1 MFERLKNGIEDFID
15 KVSKTELNEKSI
27 SSLLEDLKLTL
38 VQNDVAY
45 PTAEKICAELGT
57 KLKTTEVRRFGD
69 HRRTAKEILR
79 EVLLETLKKGEPKD
93 LLELIKIKRALKEP
107 AVIVFVGING
117 TGKTTSI
124 AKVANLLMKKGFT
137 TVLACADTYRTGS
150 IEQIEEHGR
159 RLGVRTIKH
168 KYGAD
173 AAAVAYDTI
182 NYAKAHGTDVVLI
195 DTAGRMQTNRNL
207 LDEMKKIIRVTKPD
221 LTLLVVDALTG
232 NDAVEQGSV
241 FSQAVPI
248 DGIILTKLD
257 ADAKGGSAISISSV
271 TGRPVMFVGVG
282 QAYGDMLPFD
292 PRFIVDKILGE

>member
-1 MFERLKNGIEDFID
+1 MFERLKNSLEDFID
-15 KVSKTELNEKSI
+15 KVSKTELNEKTI
-27 SSLLEDLKLTL
+27 NTLLEDFKLTL

-45 PTAEKICAELGT
+45 PTAEKICSELGT
-57 KLKTTEVRRFGD
+57 KLMTTEVRRFGD
-69 HRRTAKEILR
+69 HKKTAKEILR
-79 EVLLETLKKGEPKD
+79 EVLLETLKKGDQKD
-93 LLELIKIKRALKEP
+93 LFGLIKIKRAIKEP

-271 TGRPVMFVGVG
+271 TGRPVMFIGVG
-282 QAYGDMLPFD
+282 QEYGDMLPFD
-292 PRFIVDKILGE
+292 PHFIVERILGE

>member
-1 MFERLKNGIEDFID
+1 LFERLKNSLEDFID
-15 KVSKTELNEKSI
+15 KVSKTELNEKTI
-27 SSLLEDLKLTL
+27 NTLLEDFKLTL

-45 PTAEKICAELGT
+45 PTAEKICSELGT
-57 KLKTTEVRRFGD
+57 KLMTTEVRRFGD
-69 HRRTAKEILR
+69 HKKTAKEILR
-79 EVLLETLKKGEPKD
+79 EVLLETLKKGDQKD
-93 LLELIKIKRALKEP
+93 LFGLIKIKRAIKEP
-107 AVIVFVGING
+107 AVIIFVGING

-271 TGRPVMFVGVG
+271 TGRPVMFIGVG
-282 QAYGDMLPFD
+282 QEYGDMLPFD
-292 PRFIVDKILGE
+292 PHFIVERILGE

>member
-1 MFERLKNGIEDFID
+1 LFERLKDGLEDFID
-15 KVSKTELNEKSI
+15 KVSKTELNERTI
-27 SSLLEDLKLTL
+27 TSLLENFRLILL
-38 VQNDVAY
+38 QNDVAY
-45 PTAEKICAELGT
+45 QTVDDICRELGMRLET
-57 KLKTTEVRRFGD
+57 IEVRRFGD
-69 HRRTAKEILR
+69 HKREAKEILR
-79 EVLLETLKKGEPKD
+79 GVLLENLKRGERED
-93 LLELIKIKRALKEP
+93 FFKIIEAKRASGGP
-107 AVIVFVGING
+107 AIIVFVGING

-124 AKVANLLMKKGFT
+124 AKIANLLMRKGYT

-150 IEQIEEHGR
+150 IEQIEEHAK
-159 RLGVRTIKH
+159 RLGVRTVKH

-207 LDEMKKIIRVTKPD
+207 LDEMKKIIRVARPD

-232 NDAVEQGSV
+232 NDAVEQGRV

-257 ADAKGGSAISISSV
+257 ADAKGGSAISISNI
-271 TGRPVMFVGVG
+271 TGRPVMLIGVG
-282 QAYGDMLPFD
+282 QGYGDMLPFN
-292 PRFIVDKILGE
+292 PEFIVDKILGE

>member
-1 MFERLKNGIEDFID
+1 MFERLKNSLEDFID
-15 KVSKTELNEKSI
+15 KVSKTELNEKTI
-27 SSLLEDLKLTL
+27 NTLLEDFKLTL

-45 PTAEKICAELGT
+45 PTAEKICSELGT
-57 KLKTTEVRRFGD
+57 KLMTTEVRRFGD
-69 HRRTAKEILR
+69 HKKTAKEILR
-79 EVLLETLKKGEPKD
+79 EVLLETLKKGDQKD
-93 LLELIKIKRALKEP
+93 LFGLIKIKRAIKEP
-107 AVIVFVGING
+107 AVIIFVGING

-271 TGRPVMFVGVG
+271 TGRPVMFIGVG
-282 QAYGDMLPFD
+282 QEYGDMLPFD
-292 PRFIVDKILGE
+292 PHFIVERILGE